1 MWPCDQK
8 WPVGCI
14 SDLNLSILKVRIRSM
29 RKRKAE
35 IISFS
40 LILIFRI
47 IRFGWSSAQTIISL
61 KTPLP
66 LCKCKCIH
74 TNNNTKLHWEFIF
87 INLQTPREP
96 RFWFVVCSNQNEE
109 YILNRKKQY
118 FKQKIKKLFPRYEH
132 GVEVWML
139 VSLKTNLWS
148 ARTNVVSWKW
158 YFIRVIYTVYL
169 SHI

>member
-66 LCKCKCIH
+66 LWKCKCIH
-74 TNNNTKLHWEFIF
+74 TNNNTVLHWEFIF

-109 YILNRKKQY
+109 YILSRKTVFQTN
-118 FKQKIKKLFPRYEH
+118 PRYKSRSRLERRILFLFF
-132 GVEVWML
+132 GPRR
-139 VSLKTNLWS
+139 TGLWS
-148 ARTNVVSWKW
+148 ARTR
-158 YFIRVIYTVYL
+158 IRKSFENL
-169 SHI
+169 K